1 MRAAVYRGPNQVQL
15 EELPTPSIG
24 SGEVLVEIEACGVC
38 GTDLKKIA
46 HGDLPPPLVFGHE
59 VGGRIAAVGQGV
71 TSWKSGDRV
80 LFFHHIPCRQCRFCQ
95 TREYAQCLQYKKVG
109 TTAGFKPAGG
119 GFAEKVRVMD
129 WIVREGL
136 VRIPDDVEAEE
147 ATFVE
152 PVNTCLKGIQKAGP
166 LKDQAVLIFGAG
178 PIGLILLQLARLEGA
193 QPLVVDPIP
202 ERLEVAKHLGAEKV
216 METVPKLRGLSPFDI
231 ALVATAAS
239 SAVQEA
245 LCVVRPAGR
254 VVLFAQ
260 TRLNEMVPLD
270 VGQIGKLEKTVVG
283 SYSASVDLQ
292 AQAADLVF
300 KRKIQVKPL
309 ITHRFGLDQIEEA
322 LRIAMAPSGQSLKIL
337 ITPRSNGGLS

>member
-1 MRAAVYRGPNQVQL
+1 MRAAVYRGPNRVQL
-15 EELPTPSIG
+15 EELPTPTIG
-24 SGEVLVEIEACGVC
+24 SGEVLVEIEACGLC

-59 VGGRIAAVGQGV
+59 VGGRIVAVGQGV

-166 LKDQAVLIFGAG
+166 LKDQTVLIFGAG

-202 ERLEVAKHLGAEKV
+202 ERLEVAKRLGGRVSSREPSSSSV
-216 METVPKLRGLSPFDI
+216 DI

-260 TRLNEMVPLD
+260 TRLNDMVSLD

-283 SYSASVDLQ
+283 SYSASIDLQ
-292 AQAADLVF
+292 AKAADLVF

-322 LRIAMAPSGQSLKIL
+322 LRIAMTPSGQSLKIL
-337 ITPRSNGGLS
+337 ITPGSNGGRS